1 MATCKHSAKK
11 DQEHDSS
18 GKNDA
23 GILKP
28 SPYQGY
34 VEKTYVPILRYHMLT
49 KMTNRIIKS
58 QPFKFVVGET
68 KEEFFLHS
76 GLVASK
82 SEALG
87 KMINGP
93 FIERQQGYV
102 VLENDDARTVAA
114 FAEFVYTGDY
124 QIASEMSPRSS
135 KKKKIH
141 QRTDDIGQSCYIW
154 DKPQNEHWEK
164 FIQSNEYGF
173 QRPMCTDCG
182 LETALFDRIVCD
194 TCGYRGRT
202 RYTTVLPAPVLN
214 TGSMETDF
222 TEFFIAHVKVFLFA
236 DCYGVTEL
244 LELSIRKLHQ
254 ALCGFRL
261 SKARVGDVL
270 ALVRFCYERPCPDR
284 LKNLLASYSAAIM
297 DVEVSR
303 DVAKSFQE
311 LLKEREDFGA
321 DVAWFLACRLT
332 GSAEC

>member
-1 MATCKHSAKK
+1 MATCRHSAKK
-11 DQEHDSS
+11 EQENDSS
-18 GKNDA
+18 CRNDA
-23 GILKP
+23 GIMKP
-28 SPYQGY
+28 SPYRG
-34 VEKTYVPILRYHMLT
+34 IL
-49 KMTNRIIKS
+49 KS

-102 VLENDDARTVAA
+102 VLKNDDARTVAA

-124 QIASEMSPRSS
+124 QIASEMSPRCS

-141 QRTDDIGQSCYIW
+141 QRTDDIGQSCSVW
-154 DKPQNEHWEK
+154 NQPSNDHWRE
-164 FIQSNEYGF
+164 FVQSNEYGF
-173 QRPMCTDCG
+173 QRSMCTDCG
-182 LETALFDRIVCD
+182 TEVAMFHRLLCN
-194 TCGYRGRT
+194 TCGYRGR
-202 RYTTVLPAPVLN
+202 REMPVLPAPVLN

-222 TEFFIAHVKVFLFA
+222 TEFFIAHVKISLFA
-236 DCYGVTEL
+236 DCYGVAEL

-270 ALVRFCYERPCPDR
+270 ALVRFCYERPCPER
-284 LKNLLASYSAAIM
+284 LKRLVASYSAAIM
-297 DVEVSR
+297 DIQVSR
-303 DVAKSFQE
+303 DVAESFKE

-332 GSAEC
+332 GSTEC

>member
-1 MATCKHSAKK
+1 MATCERSAKK
-11 DQEHDSS
+11 EPEHVSS

-23 GILKP
+23 GIMKP
-28 SPYQGY
+28 SPYQG
-34 VEKTYVPILRYHMLT
+34 IL
-49 KMTNRIIKS
+49 KS
-58 QPFKFVVGET
+58 QTFKFVVGET

-114 FAEFVYTGDY
+114 FAEFAYTGDY
-124 QIASEMSPRSS
+124 KISSEMSPRSS
-135 KKKKIH
+135 KKQKIH
-141 QRTDDIGQSCYIW
+141 QRTDDIELSCSVW
-154 DKPQNEHWEK
+154 NQPHNDHWKK
-164 FIQSNEYGF
+164 FIQADEYGF
-173 QRPMCTDCG
+173 QRPTCTDCG
-182 LETALFDRIVCD
+182 KGPPLFDRIVCQS
-194 TCGYRGRT
+194 CGCRGRT
-202 RYTTVLPAPVLN
+202 REMTVLPAPVLN

-236 DCYGVTEL
+236 DCYGVAEL
-244 LELSIRKLHQ
+244 MELSIRKLHQ

-270 ALVRFCYERPCPDR
+270 ALVRFCYERPCSDR
-284 LKNLLASYSAAIM
+284 LKKLLASYSAAIM
-297 DVEVSR
+297 GVEVSR
-303 DVAKSFQE
+303 DVAKSFKE

-332 GSAEC
+332 GSTEC

>member
-1 MATCKHSAKK
+1 MATRKQSAKK
-11 DQEHDSS
+11 EQEHHSS
-18 GKNDA
+18 GKDDT
-23 GILKP
+23 GIMKP
-28 SPYQGY
+28 SPYQ
-34 VEKTYVPILRYHMLT
+34 EIL
-49 KMTNRIIKS
+49 KS

-102 VLENDDARTVAA
+102 VLEHDDARTVAA

-135 KKKKIH
+135 KKPKIH
-141 QRTDDIGQSCYIW
+141 QRTDDIGQSCSIW
-154 DKPQNEHWEK
+154 NKPHNDHWKK
-164 FIQSNEYGF
+164 FIQAKEYGF

-182 LETALFDRIVCD
+182 TEAALFDRIVCN
-194 TCGYRGRT
+194 TCGYPVSGEDDSESESSSPDTGKRDM
-202 RYTTVLPAPVLN
+202 TVLPAPVLN

-236 DCYGVTEL
+236 DCYGVAEL

-261 SKARVGDVL
+261 SKARVGDIL

-284 LKNLLASYSAAIM
+284 LKKLLASYSAAIM
-297 DVEVSR
+297 DIQVSR

-332 GSAEC
+332 GSTEC

>member
-1 MATCKHSAKK
+1 MATCERSARKE
-11 DQEHDSS
+11 QEHVSS

-23 GILKP
+23 GIMKP
-28 SPYQGY
+28 LPYQG
-34 VEKTYVPILRYHMLT
+34 VL
-49 KMTNRIIKS
+49 KS

-76 GLVASK
+76 SLVESK

-93 FIERQQGYV
+93 FIEREQGYV
-102 VLENDDARTVAA
+102 VLENDDAKTVAA
-114 FAEFVYTGDY
+114 FAEFAYTGDY
-124 QIASEMSPRSS
+124 KIASEMSPRSS
-135 KKKKIH
+135 KRKKTH
-141 QRTDDIGQSCYIW
+141 QRTDDIGQSCSVW
-154 DKPQNEHWEK
+154 SQPRNDHWKK
-164 FIQSNEYGF
+164 FIQAHEYGF

-182 LETALFDRIVCD
+182 TEPPLFDRIICRN
-194 TCGYRGRT
+194 CGCRERT
-202 RYTTVLPAPVLN
+202 REMTVLPAPVLN
-214 TGSMETDF
+214 AGSMETDF

-236 DCYGVTEL
+236 DCYGVAEL

-270 ALVRFCYERPCPDR
+270 ALVRFCYELPCPDR
-284 LKNLLASYSAAIM
+284 LKKLLASYSAAIM

-303 DVAKSFQE
+303 DVAKSFKD

-332 GSAEC
+332 GSTEC

>member
-1 MATCKHSAKK
+1 MATRKQSAKK
-11 DQEHDSS
+11 EQEHDSS
-18 GKNDA
+18 GKEDA
-23 GILKP
+23 GIMKP
-28 SPYQGY
+28 SPYQ
-34 VEKTYVPILRYHMLT
+34 EIL
-49 KMTNRIIKS
+49 KS

-135 KKKKIH
+135 KKPKIH
-141 QRTDDIGQSCYIW
+141 QRPDDIGHSCSIW
-154 DKPQNEHWEK
+154 NKPHNDHWQK
-164 FIQSNEYGF
+164 FIQANEYGF

-182 LETALFDRIVCD
+182 TEAALFDRI
-194 TCGYRGRT
+194 
-202 RYTTVLPAPVLN
+202 APVLN

-236 DCYGVTEL
+236 DCYGVAEL

-284 LKNLLASYSAAIM
+284 LKKLLASYSAAIM
-297 DVEVSR
+297 DIQVSR

-332 GSAEC
+332 GSTEC